1 MNDSSGK
8 KRFLPPVAV
17 GVTAAAVIFIV
28 VRVWQNALP
37 QPISFKP
44 ISPAAFV
51 GLIGWLFAVD
61 VLVERAIEVVV
72 MVFRDQPSDLLDEA
86 EQVAQQAV
94 VNAIDETAKKTAQ
107 DNLAIAHHAVVVY
120 RANTK
125 EFALEVGFLFGALVS
140 MAGVRALHGLVPE
153 TVATGRWFALA
164 DIAVTSAML
173 AGGSEGIHRLAN
185 VVTSF
190 ADGLS
195 TQLDQKNKK

>member
-17 GVTAAAVIFIV
+17 GVTAAATVFII
-28 VRVWQNALP
+28 VRVWQNAVP
-37 QPISFKP
+37 HPISFKP
-44 ISPAAFV
+44 ISPAAFA
-51 GLIGWLFAVD
+51 GLIGWLVAVS
-61 VLVERAIEVVV
+61 VFVERAIEVVV
-72 MVFRDQPSDLLDEA
+72 MVFRDQPSDVLDEA

-94 VNAIDETAKKTAQ
+94 ANAVDDATKKIAQ
-107 DNLAIAHHAVVVY
+107 DNLAAAHHAVVVY

-153 TVATGRWFALA
+153 TIATGRWFALA

-173 AGGSEGIHRLAN
+173 AGGSEGIHRMVN
-185 VVTSF
+185 VATSF

-195 TQLDQKNKK
+195 TQLDQKNPK